1 MKTIS
6 FSTVIILVLIL
17 LSVSSQAR
25 QLEVKLNAN
34 EVLIYEWTE
43 KATAHSKEGIAITD
57 RIKTSRF
64 SLFINKVEI
73 NKVLFTAQM
82 LHEVE
87 DYSNKGIV
95 NFVDYKFPQ
104 FSHSFRD
111 RLTTDT
117 NKEILYKIK
126 FQFELDLIS
135 REIKLSNRTE
145 VLEQCH
151 SLLVKRGYSE
161 ERRSELIDLINK
173 KGIKEKCDLFL
184 QPFLFLEANIDQPKI
199 HNEKLKMD
207 FTAGKTSEKEI
218 ELISD
223 GDSITKNMNCTLSLQ
238 YGLMT
243 YQRKTQI
250 KTVVKQNFE
259 YPPVTKMQI
268 VEEFHLLQKSLP
280 KPQKLIVC
288 GHLDNPVSNQIVLK
302 TLDKS
307 FGSEL
312 ESKAVILDKSGNFR
326 IETRLEHKGLV
337 VITNPNNNQ
346 NMSSPAILL
355 YAEPGDSIHLQA
367 SIVSQKDITESFRL
381 IGVSETVKKN
391 YFLPKEIVFSGDRKQ
406 EAEILNK
413 FQELP
418 IMTSFHFVRN
428 LWFIGSS
435 RLDVEIYLEAIPKLN
450 QIMVDSGININSE
463 SATYVRD
470 ELLAYIYLNLFNA
483 RSEELEHSRSLTR
496 WNNIGP
502 LIVSKTQETVLQSQL
517 DTFNIHRIYNDYG
530 IFSRKLTT
538 EYLKYKLYRLNPV
551 ENTFLG
557 FKSVFGPM
565 IEPEQHIQ
573 FAKLILNGSPLYR
586 EIANRIYNNSFSSV
600 YGFIELGSRS
610 NFQVT
615 KDQTFE
621 LMRNRCNDEA
631 FMRDLEMIQSN
642 SRKWDDSQY
651 IPNVTLFN
659 LQKQKTTLRSFIE
672 KKTTIIYAID
682 DWSTVRYEMDEMASK
697 FPKINFVLINEGSN
711 FDLWKD
717 WNNRAEPIA
726 QQLFL
731 QTDSVQLADLFQ
743 DKIHNFLV
751 FNQSGERIG
760 VEHELIPAIQLAKDS
775 LKAPK
780 KEINKSTLQGIIIVM
795 AASMLFFLVLFL
807 AYKYQMKQRLKK
819 QTQEKRLRELQM
831 AAIRA
836 QMNPHFLFNSLNS
849 VQNLIQQNRASEAHL
864 YLSDFAGLIR
874 KVLRNSDKEEVSLA
888 EELEMLEQYLK
899 LERLRFDFEYRIEV
913 DEGIDQNLFMLPSM
927 ILQPLAENALMHGLQ
942 HKTGEKQLHI
952 QISKIKNAIQI
963 TIEDNGIGI
972 EEAKKLKTKSN
983 GMGLRMNEERIQMMK
998 EKYGGNYSFKLID
1011 LTEKGSEGTRVEII
1025 IPEEI

>member
-1 MKTIS
+1 MKTIRFSSIIVVVLTFLS
-6 FSTVIILVLIL
+6 FSSKAKPI
-17 LSVSSQAR
+17 
-25 QLEVKLNAN
+25 EVNLKPG

-43 KATAHSKEGIAITD
+43 KATAHSKEGIAFTD
-57 RIKTSRF
+57 MTKTNRF
-64 SLFINKVEI
+64 SLEVNKVET
-73 NKVLFTAQM
+73 NKLMFTAQM
-82 LHEVE
+82 LHDVE
-87 DYSNKGIV
+87 DYSRKGTV
-95 NFVDYKFPQ
+95 NFIDNKFPQ
-104 FSHSFRD
+104 LNHSFRL

-117 NKEILYKIK
+117 YKEILYKIK
-126 FQFELDLIS
+126 FLFELDLTS
-135 REIKLSNRTE
+135 REIKLTNRTE

-151 SLLVKRGYSE
+151 SLLVTRGYPE
-161 ERRSELIDLINK
+161 EIRVDIIDFINK
-173 KGIKEKCDLFL
+173 TGIQKRCDLFL
-184 QPFLFLEANIDQPKI
+184 QPFFFLETNIDQPKI
-199 HNEKLKMD
+199 HNEKLNMD
-207 FTAGKTSEKEI
+207 FTVGKSTEKEL
-218 ELISD
+218 ELISSA
-223 GDSITKNMNCTLSLQ
+223 DSAIKNMNCTLNLQ
-238 YGLMT
+238 YGLIT
-243 YQRKTQI
+243 YQHKNQI
-250 KTVVKQNFE
+250 KAVSKQNFK
-259 YPPVTKMQI
+259 YAPTTKMQI
-268 VEEFHLLQKSLP
+268 TEELRLLQKSLP

-302 TLDKS
+302 ILNKS

-326 IETRLEHKGLV
+326 IEARLEHKGLV
-337 VITNPNNNQ
+337 VVTNPNNNQ

-355 YAEPGDSIHLQA
+355 YAEPGDSIHFQA
-367 SIVSQKDITESFRL
+367 NIINQKDVAESFRL
-381 IGVSETVKKN
+381 NGVSETTKKN
-391 YFLPKEIVFSGDRKQ
+391 YFLPREISFSGDRKQ

-428 LWFIGSS
+428 FWFIGSS
-435 RLDVEIYLEAIPKLN
+435 RLDVETHLEAIPKLT
-450 QIMVDSGININSE
+450 QIMVNSGINMNSE
-463 SATYVRD
+463 SAVYIRN

-483 RSEELEHSRSLTR
+483 RSEELEQSRSITR

-502 LIVSKTQETVLQSQL
+502 LIVDDLQKNALQSQL

-551 ENTFLG
+551 ENTFMG
-557 FKSVFGPM
+557 YGSPFGPI
-565 IEPEQHIQ
+565 IEPEQYIEL
-573 FAKLILNGSPLYR
+573 AKLLLSGSPLYR
-586 EIANRIYNNSFSSV
+586 EIADRIYNNLFSSV
-600 YGFIELGSRS
+600 YGFIQLGSRS

-621 LMRNRCNDEA
+621 LIRSLCNDEVL
-631 FMRDLEMIQSN
+631 MRDLKMIQAN
-642 SRKWDDSQY
+642 SLKWDDIRY
-651 IPNVTLFN
+651 IPDITLWN

-672 KKTTIIYAID
+672 KKTTIIYAAD
-682 DWSTVRYEMDEMASK
+682 DWSAARYEMDEMAAK

-717 WNNRAEPIA
+717 WNDRAEPIA

-731 QTDSVQLADLFQ
+731 QTDSVHLADLFQ
-743 DKIHNFLV
+743 DKISNFLV

-780 KEINKSTLQGIIIVM
+780 KEINKSTLQGIIIIL
-795 AASMLFFLVLFL
+795 AASLLFFLILFL
-807 AYKYQMKQRLKK
+807 AYKYRMKQRLKK
-819 QTQEKRLRELQM
+819 QMQEKRLRELQM

-849 VQNLIQQNRASEAHL
+849 VQNLIQQNRAGEAHL
-864 YLSDFAGLIR
+864 YLSNFAGLIR

-888 EELEMLEQYLK
+888 EELETLEQYLN
-899 LERLRFDFEYRIEV
+899 LEKLRFDFDYTIDADKE
-913 DEGIDQNLFMLPSM
+913 IDQNLFMLPSM

-952 QISKIKNAIQI
+952 QISKIKNAVQI

-972 EEAKKLKTKSN
+972 EKAKKLKTKSN
-983 GMGLRMNEERIQMMK
+983 GVGLRMNEERIQMMK